1 MAYIGF
7 QKPMYCPFTVSTD
20 ASGNDTETYGTA
32 KTFAKGIS
40 LNSSLNTAKTKLYA
54 DDGVAEQ
61 INEFV
66 SGSMTIVVD
75 ELDNTVDADISGA
88 TVNETSG
95 DITNKDTDTAT
106 FLRFGFIVRRFKNNK
121 AEYRAQ
127 IYPKIMFD
135 LPADDYE
142 TKGESI
148 VFKSTTLTAEIMRN
162 KDGDWRLRSEWK
174 EKLEEA
180 VEWLNTN
187 IKPTTTTA

>member
-7 QKPMYCPFTVSTD
+7 QKPKYCPFTVSTD
-20 ASGNDTETYGTA
+20 EAGNDTETYGTA

-66 SGSMTIVVD
+66 SGSMTVVVD

-88 TVNETSG
+88 AVSTETG

-121 AEYRAQ
+121 AAYRAQ

-148 VFKSTTLTAEIMRN
+148 VFKNTTLTAEILRN
-162 KDGDWRLRSEWK
+162 KDGEWRKRSEWMD
-174 EKLEEA
+174 KLEDA
-180 VEWLNTN
+180 VAWLDAN
-187 IKPTTTTA
+187 IKPATT

>member
-7 QKPMYCPFTVSTD
+7 QKPKYCVITVSTD
-20 ASGNDTETYGTA
+20 DAGNDTETYGTA

-40 LNSSLNTAKTKLYA
+40 LNSTLNTAKQKLYA

-61 INEFV
+61 INEFI

-88 TVNETSG
+88 SVSTESG
-95 DITNKDTDTAT
+95 DITNKDTDTAA
-106 FLRFGFIVRRFKNNK
+106 FLRFGFIVRRFKNNRTS
-121 AEYRAQ
+121 YRAQ

-148 VFKSTTLTAEIMRN
+148 VFKNTTLTAEIMRN
-162 KDGDWRLRSEWK
+162 KDGEWRLRSQWK
-174 EKLEEA
+174 DKLSDA
-180 VEWLNTN
+180 VTWLDEN
-187 IKPTTTTA
+187 IKPTA

>member
-20 ASGNDTETYGTA
+20 DAGNDTETYGTA

-40 LNSSLNTAKTKLYA
+40 LNSSLNTAKQKLYA

-88 TVNETSG
+88 KVNTESG
-95 DITNKDTDTAT
+95 DITNKDTDTAA

-148 VFKSTTLTAEIMRN
+148 VFKNTTLTAEIMRN

-180 VEWLNTN
+180 AAWLNSN
-187 IKPTTTTA
+187 IKPATT